1 MKENIVT
8 FLRRGMIACGLG
20 PVVLAVIYLIL
31 HKHGVMQTITINQ
44 ACTGILSLAALAF
57 VVGGSGIVYQIEQ
70 LSIMIAALIH
80 GGILYASYLV
90 VYLVNGWL
98 IFSTAPIMVFTVI
111 FVAGYLIIWAVIYLT
126 TKSRTDKVN
135 EKLKQTQQRVKDI

>member
-8 FLRRGMIACGLG
+8 FLRRGMIACGFG
-20 PVVLAVIYLIL
+20 PLVLAVIYLIL
-31 HKHGVMQTITINQ
+31 QKHGVMQTITVNQ
-44 ACTGILSLAALAF
+44 ACTGIFSLAALAF
-57 VVGGSGIVYQIEQ
+57 VAGGSGIVYQIEQ
-70 LSIMIAALIH
+70 LSLMIAALIQ

-90 VYLVNGWL
+90 VYLVNDWL
-98 IFSTAPIMVFTVI
+98 AFSTAPIMVFTVI

-135 EKLKQTQQRVKDI
+135 EKLRQTQQRAKDI